1 LEGIYKKNKMARNKK
16 SLLTESVNKVPVIEQ
31 DGTKYIALTNN
42 TTMEDYQAL
51 IIQNSLNMNSG
62 HVVNAASQL
71 GVSKSKVYSMLKEN
85 QDHGT
90 RNQTP
95 NEG

>member
-1 LEGIYKKNKMARNKK
+1 MARNKK

-31 DGTKYIALTNN
+31 DGTKYVALTNDI
-42 TTMEDYQAL
+42 TMEDYQAL

-85 QDHGT
+85 HGT
-90 RNQTP
+90 GNQTP

>member
-1 LEGIYKKNKMARNKK
+1 MARNKK
-16 SLLTESVNKVPVIEQ
+16 TLLTESRVPTIDH
-31 DGTKYIALTNN
+31 DGTKYVALTNN
-42 TTMEDYQAL
+42 ATMDEYQAL

-62 HVVNAASQL
+62 HVVNAATQL

-85 QDHGT
+85 QDYGT
-90 RNQTP
+90 GNQTP